1 MYILYNLENLTCITK
16 FHNKLKT
23 VQENAAVITYSSIQE
38 ELNSSKRV
46 CINFRFLT
54 SLHYAA
60 SVSQCSLLCS
70 LRKVPLED
78 ASVSTHTDN
87 PDPVGTDLDSS
98 HVTTMTLTYVSDNA
112 FIKIPHLFKGNWK
125 LKYYIIKNIAQ
136 NFILAHHRLCY
147 PPKKN
152 CLLTSFTPRVQQL
165 QRSNSPKA
173 KRLKKQWPQS
183 NGFQGA
189 MSSSLQK

>member
-1 MYILYNLENLTCITK
+1 M
-16 FHNKLKT
+16 
-23 VQENAAVITYSSIQE
+23 
-38 ELNSSKRV
+38 

-54 SLHYAA
+54 SLRYAA

-78 ASVSTHTDN
+78 ASVSTHTHN

-147 PPKKN
+147 PPPPP
-152 CLLTSFTPRVQQL
+152 CVFLQVSPLRVQQL

-173 KRLKKQWPQS
+173 KSLKKQWPQS